1 MKKHYALLMSL
12 IICSLSIV
20 TYSQDLSVGFR
31 SGINFSDIH
40 GNFPIGKWEFKPGPS
55 QGFFADYSLTPVI
68 SLKGA
73 IAYSTIYYEYHPYA
87 GGYNIPLANMLSSY
101 TPDYAIWYYPIKEM
115 MNFSYLTIPVQLGLT
130 IPSSPDLTLS
140 AGAYYSLMVDHTFQ
154 NVYSDTEVKKGDI
167 GFVYSAGID
176 YPVSDRLEASLS
188 LSYLAGRREF
198 IKDSRYRNGRG
209 ELSFGLSY
217 DLVPGKSNY
226 RSTDSDTLN
235 KKIFLVYRAGTGV
248 SWNSGTVNR
257 EKYSPL
263 AAYSVGFD
271 VGFMLSPNMYFRTGL
286 SFDRQG
292 FALRDSSDMF
302 HRYYIEGAADYAVD
316 TRISADY
323 VVIPALLEY
332 QAGKKIK
339 YYFNAGPYLG
349 VKLNARAA
357 GKAISFEV
365 GEGYYSL
372 EEITVYDDTGSIIFD
387 NDIGWIA
394 GMGMVIPLRGNSM
407 FDIGMKYRHGFSE
420 VYDITEAEGERFDGD
435 EGTFIRNSLLTL
447 NFGLRVPVFKK

>member
-12 IICSLSIV
+12 IISSLLTA

-73 IAYSTIYYEYHPYA
+73 ISYSTVYYEYHPYA

-101 TPDYAIWYYPIKEM
+101 SQDYVIWHYPIKEM

-130 IPSSPDLTLS
+130 IPSRPALTVS

-154 NVYSDTEVKKGDI
+154 NIYSDTEVKKSDI
-167 GFVYSAGID
+167 GFVYSTGIG
-176 YPVSDRLEASLS
+176 YPFSDRLEASLS
-188 LSYLAGRREF
+188 LSYLTGRREF
-198 IKDSRYRNGRG
+198 IKDSRYRNGWSDV
-209 ELSFGLSY
+209 SFGLSY
-217 DLVPGKSNY
+217 DLVPGK
-226 RSTDSDTLN
+226 RKHRGEKSDTLN
-235 KKIFLVYRAGTGV
+235 NNIFLLYRAGTGV

-271 VGFMLSPNMYFRTGL
+271 VGIRLSQRMYFRTGL
-286 SFDRQG
+286 SYDRQG

-302 HRYYIEGAADYAVD
+302 NRYYIEGAADYAVD

-332 QAGKKIK
+332 QAGEKIK
-339 YYFNAGPYLG
+339 YYFNTGPYLG
-349 VKLNARAA
+349 VKINARTA
-357 GKAISFEV
+357 GKAISFET
-365 GEGYYSL
+365 GEGYYNL
-372 EEITVYDDTGSIIFD
+372 EKITVYDDTGSIIFD
-387 NDIGWIA
+387 NDIGWVA
-394 GMGMVIPLRGNSM
+394 GMGLVIPLGGNSM

-420 VYDITEAEGERFDGD
+420 VYDIKEAEGEHVDSD

-447 NFGLRVPVFKK
+447 NFGLRVPVFRK